1 MRHSFLYGEGMSGSE
16 DSESD
21 VTMQSH
27 MQNYPLHYESP
38 LTVPKFST
46 WEGISI
52 EHHLQPPGECEL
64 CLPQHTICILLGD
77 FQTERRVNG
86 GRLHCNHAKR
96 GEIIVY
102 PATSEHWV
110 RWQEQAEFLLMFLEP
125 ALVTRAADELASR
138 NIIEMIA
145 SEKER
150 EDPLMLQIALA
161 LKVEID
167 DGMTASSPLYAE
179 SLANTLAAH
188 LLRHYT
194 GWKPTLRDAG
204 DKPSASTLRHVIEYI
219 HDNLDQQL
227 TLAELS
233 LVAGMSTYHF
243 ARTFKKVTGTTPHQ
257 YVLNMRV
264 EHAKSLL
271 LRGKL
276 TIAEI
281 ASQVG
286 FFDQSHFTR
295 SFKRL
300 VGVTP
305 QTLLRQNS
313 KNVPKE

>member
-1 MRHSFLYGEGMSGSE
+1 M
-16 DSESD
+16 
-21 VTMQSH
+21 
-27 MQNYPLHYESP
+27 
-38 LTVPKFST
+38 
-46 WEGISI
+46 
-52 EHHLQPPGECEL
+52 
-64 CLPQHTICILLGD
+64 
-77 FQTERRVNG
+77 NG

-102 PATSEHWV
+102 PAASEHWV
-110 RWQEQAEFLLMFLEP
+110 RWQEQAEFLLLFLEP
-125 ALVTRAADELASR
+125 DLVARTADELASR
-138 NIIEMIA
+138 TIIEMIA

-150 EDPLMLQIALA
+150 DDPLMLQVALA
-161 LKVEID
+161 LKTEID
-167 DGMTASSPLYAE
+167 EGLVASSSLYAE
-179 SLANTLAAH
+179 SLTNTLAAH

-194 GWKPTLRDAG
+194 VWKPALREAVE
-204 DKPSASTLRHVIEYI
+204 KHSASTLRHVIEYI
-219 HDNLDQQL
+219 HDNLDQHL

-243 ARTFKKVTGTTPHQ
+243 ARTFKQVTGVTPHQ
-257 YVLNMRV
+257 YVLNVRV

-271 LRGKL
+271 LQGKL

-313 KNVPKE
+313 KNVPK

>member
-1 MRHSFLYGEGMSGSE
+1 MSDTE
-16 DSESD
+16 DFESD

-27 MQNYPLHYESP
+27 IQTYPLHSSSP
-38 LTVPKFST
+38 LTVPKIST
-46 WEGISI
+46 WEGITI
-52 EHHLQPPGECEL
+52 EHHLQPPAECEL
-64 CLPQHTICILLGD
+64 CLPQHTICILLSD
-77 FQTERRVNG
+77 CQTERRVNG

-102 PATSEHWV
+102 SAASEHWV
-110 RWQEQAEFLLMFLEP
+110 RWQEQAEFLLLFLEP
-125 ALVTRAADELASR
+125 DLVARTADELASR
-138 NIIEMIA
+138 TIIEMIA

-150 EDPLMLQIALA
+150 DDPLMLQVALA
-161 LKVEID
+161 LKTEID
-167 DGMTASSPLYAE
+167 EGLAASSSLYAE
-179 SLANTLAAH
+179 SLTNTLAAH

-194 GWKPTLRDAG
+194 VWKPALREAVE
-204 DKPSASTLRHVIEYI
+204 KHSASTLRHVIEYI
-219 HDNLDQQL
+219 HDNLDQHL

-243 ARTFKKVTGTTPHQ
+243 ARTFKQVTGVTPHQ
-257 YVLNMRV
+257 YVLNVRV

-271 LRGKL
+271 LQGKL

-313 KNVPKE
+313 KNVPK